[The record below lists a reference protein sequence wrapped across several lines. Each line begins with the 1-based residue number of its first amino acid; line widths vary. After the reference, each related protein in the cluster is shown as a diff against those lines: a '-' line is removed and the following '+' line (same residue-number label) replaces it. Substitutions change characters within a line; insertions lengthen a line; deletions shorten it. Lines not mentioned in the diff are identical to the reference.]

1 MILVALAKYNL
12 VKEEILDVDKFN
24 QTLLYQA
31 IRYNQISIAKM
42 LLELYSKYNLPLEDI
57 MVKNIYG
64 ITALMITC
72 FCGNLDIIKIMHYKY
87 NFTQED
93 ILMKDNVGQTSLYM
107 ACENNQY
114 DVVKFLLEI
123 CNNLTKDDIFMKNI
137 MMKDIMMKDKY
148 GYSAYSKSNKSIRL
162 LIDRTLFMNDIN
174 GMIQDISILIY

>member
-123 CNNLTKDDIFMKNI
+123 CINLTKE
-137 MMKDIMMKDKY
+137 DIMMKNIY
-148 GYSAYSKSNKSIRL
+148 GYSAYESSNKPITLLLDRL
-162 LIDRTLFMNDIN
+162 LFMNDIN